1 MLLYFFDIFSTSFT
15 IIMKV
20 LSLIAIT
27 FYFITSPIYSQDFGQ
42 SKSPYH
48 TSWTVDGLVFGTSII
63 VAFTASAIDDNLP
76 KLTIAE
82 INSLSK
88 NDINPIDRLSAG
100 FYSKEQSM
108 VSDILVGT
116 SIISPFFLM
125 IDKDIRKDVVTIG
138 TLYLEVALFS
148 TFIPSYGKGGARRIR
163 PYVYGTTAPLSEK
176 LNIDSRRS
184 FFSGH
189 ATWAFATSIFF
200 ANVYSDYYPNSKYND
215 YVWYGSIGI
224 ASTVSF
230 LRVSSGAHFIS
241 DVLVGAAVGSTI
253 GYVIPY
259 LHRNNSEDFSLSPQI
274 SPHYKGI
281 SLSLRLK

>member
-1 MLLYFFDIFSTSFT
+1 
-15 IIMKV
+15 MKV

-27 FYFITSPIYSQDFGQ
+27 FYFIASPIYSQDFEQ
-42 SKSPYH
+42 SKNPYH

-63 VAFTASAIDDNLP
+63 VAFTASAIDDKLP

-100 FYSKEQSM
+100 FYSEEQST
-108 VSDILVGT
+108 VSDILVGA
-116 SIISPFFLM
+116 SIISPLFLM
-125 IDKDIRKDVVTIG
+125 IDNDIRNGVVTIG
-138 TLYLEVALFS
+138 TMYLEVALFS
-148 TFIPSYGKGGARRIR
+148 TFIPSYGKGGTRRIR
-163 PYVYGTTAPLSEK
+163 PYVYGTSAPLSEK

-200 ANVYSDYYPNSKYND
+200 ANVYSDYYPNSRYKD
-215 YVWYGSIGI
+215 FVWYGSIGL
-224 ASTVSF
+224 ASTVSI

-241 DVLVGAAVGSTI
+241 DVIVGAAVGSTI
-253 GYVIPY
+253 GYIIPY
-259 LHRNNSEDFSLSPQI
+259 LHQNHSETLSLSPQI
-274 SPHYKGI
+274 SPQYRGLTFSI
-281 SLSLRLK
+281 RLL